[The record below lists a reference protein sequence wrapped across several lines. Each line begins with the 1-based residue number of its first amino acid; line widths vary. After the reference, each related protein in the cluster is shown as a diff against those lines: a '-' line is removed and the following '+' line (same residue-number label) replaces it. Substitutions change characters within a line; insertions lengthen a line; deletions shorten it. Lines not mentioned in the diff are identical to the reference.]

1 MYGHNYTQRMFI
13 DMVSIGY
20 YKHNFVVTL
29 GFAVVIVRNL
39 NDWFLQTLTTRMRMQ
54 KWMLQ
59 VMVRVRSLY

>member
-1 MYGHNYTQRMFI
+1 MCMDIYPENVHRH
-13 DMVSIGY
+13 GY

-29 GFAVVIVRNL
+29 GFAVVMVRNL